1 MSIILLESILLA
13 LGGGLFGLLVG
24 HGLIGAMST
33 TIAEQS
39 GVFISGWDFRP
50 VELILIPG
58 LIVLATLVGYL
69 PAMYAYKTDVAK
81 SLMAGT

>member
-1 MSIILLESILLA
+1 VIVKA
-13 LGGGLFGLLVG
+13 L
-24 HGLIGAMST
+24 
-33 TIAEQS
+33 
-39 GVFISGWDFRP
+39 DFQP

-69 PAMYAYKTDVAK
+69 PAMYAYKTDIVK